1 VSFIEEPHLTRSRQ
15 RFRLLASN
23 CDKLI
28 KSVLQVVNSYK
39 DGGLN
44 RQEFFRDIRDR
55 QKIDVGVL
63 DKEFLEELEN
73 SAGILYMRGEYR
85 LNMNRLLMLI
95 NMFLKEIERVDKDR
109 ADELRKNVNQIN
121 LKIDTLTGETTEVAK
136 TAKTKLPEYEE
147 IEKEE
152 IIQEP
157 AVVGEK
163 AGLEPVDKALTTY
176 IKEYDKL
183 SLVQISSVLG
193 ISENEVKKRLSYLL
207 EQGILVGKIQ
217 DEYFLR
223 EAVSVIPTPSE
234 LVKAEAVTE
243 VTKITK
249 EAVTPTQE
257 VTVKPPAIKS
267 IETPM
272 VEEAI
277 AKKPV
282 LKELEVEKPEVIKT
296 TVEEPVVEEPVVEEP
311 VVEEP
316 VVVER
321 IESVVTKE
329 AVVETPMVETAEV
342 APPEEVTYTPK
353 EIKEIYKRMKIFIEM
368 VSQVLEM
375 VVVPDKPGFDRKA
388 LYKLIYDYYF
398 LPIDGSFD
406 VEPFKELAKEGVVRV
421 EENWIRIDLGKSL
434 SLFKNKYLPGIRK
447 VKKRTASKLEKALDE
462 NIEQMINNLLKTSA

>member
-1 VSFIEEPHLTRSRQ
+1 MSFIEEPHLTRSRQ

>member
-1 VSFIEEPHLTRSRQ
+1 
-15 RFRLLASN
+15 
-23 CDKLI
+23 
-28 KSVLQVVNSYK
+28 VVNSYK